1 MFTVTSEASWRES
14 MPTINSDEETV
25 SFETK
30 NLGRFVLTDKEIA
43 DGTIV
48 DESFVSQP
56 ETKPESKILRQ
67 IRMKATSQ
75 TKDQLSAHPAMFRK
89 AMTISPVLPA
99 RATR

>member
-1 MFTVTSEASWRES
+1 

-56 ETKPESKILRQ
+56 ETKPSPNLRQ